1 MDRLNREI
9 RRRSNVVGVFPSTN
23 SFLRF
28 SASYLFEYQAEWV
41 TAKAH
46 RQYRSPRSFSSQ
58 FIALYSSLFFCLRC
72 QNYTLLEPWPKG
84 PSYIDDAL
92 RGLFVWQG
100 EGSILVMFFSEIHF
114 LVWIKNWYALPSVT
128 LVRAIFYRRIGFLA
142 VCDSWSRY
150 DNMT

>member
-72 QNYTLLEPWPKG
+72 QNYTLSESK
-84 PSYIDDAL
+84 IDTPCHPL
-92 RGLFVWQG
+92 RWFGLFFTDG
-100 EGSILVMFFSEIHF
+100 L
-114 LVWIKNWYALPSVT
+114 
-128 LVRAIFYRRIGFLA
+128 
-142 VCDSWSRY
+142 DS
-150 DNMT
+150 